1 MRFLKEKIKNLNKN
15 DILEEMVCDYQDN
28 SDPETIAEIVKVT
41 EKLVY
46 KTISEFKNRGI
57 DYNDLSQIGFTGL
70 LVAINKFD
78 KKLSNK
84 FSTYAVHCIKGEVL
98 HFLRDKNLVKYPR
111 WIFKKTKLISEY
123 IKDFE
128 SINERFPTI
137 EEISGGVSLSIRDID
152 EIFKARNSIY
162 NSESLD
168 NSIEQKDIKLNAE
181 LLKSKYHK
189 SFESIV
195 EDRILLWDA
204 IEKLSRV
211 QKKIFILNFILG
223 KTQQEIG
230 TEIGLSQKSI
240 SKHLKES
247 ITILKKEIKD

>member
-1 MRFLKEKIKNLNKN
+1 M
-15 DILEEMVCDYQDN
+15 
-28 SDPETIAEIVKVT
+28 
-41 EKLVY
+41 
-46 KTISEFKNRGI
+46 
-57 DYNDLSQIGFTGL
+57 
-70 LVAINKFD
+70 
-78 KKLSNK
+78 
-84 FSTYAVHCIKGEVL
+84 HCIKGEVL

-137 EEISGGVSLSIRDID
+137 EEISGGVSLSIRDVD

-189 SFESIV
+189 SFESVI

>member
-1 MRFLKEKIKNLNKN
+1 MYFLKEKIKNLNIKP
-15 DILEEMVCDYQDN
+15 ILEEMVCDYQDN
-28 SDPETIAEIVKVT
+28 SDPETMAEIVKVT

-46 KTISEFKNRGI
+46 KTISEFRNRGI

-70 LVAINKFD
+70 IGAINKFD
-78 KKLSNK
+78 KKLNNK

-111 WIFKKTKLISEY
+111 WIFEKTKIISDY

-128 SINERFPTI
+128 ALNERFPTI
-137 EEISGGVSLSIRDID
+137 EEISGGVSLSIKDID
-152 EIFKARNSIY
+152 EILKARNSIY

-168 NSIEQKDIKLNAE
+168 NNMEQKDIKLSAE
-181 LLKSKYHK
+181 LLKSTYHK
-189 SFESIV
+189 SFESVI

-204 IEKLSRV
+204 IKKLSRL
-211 QKKIFILNFILG
+211 QKKIFISNFILG

-230 TEIGLSQKSI
+230 KEIGLSQKTV
-240 SKHLKES
+240 SKNIKES
-247 ITILKKEIKD
+247 LAILKKEIKD